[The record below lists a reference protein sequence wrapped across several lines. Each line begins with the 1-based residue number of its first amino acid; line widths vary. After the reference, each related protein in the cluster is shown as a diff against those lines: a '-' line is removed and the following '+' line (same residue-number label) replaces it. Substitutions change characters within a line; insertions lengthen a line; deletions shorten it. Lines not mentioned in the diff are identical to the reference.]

1 MTKRKVIRKSNK
13 TVNLYSWG
21 GESKTAFNKAFSTEN
36 LGGTIGGIASSVG
49 TIANAGMQNAQIADT
64 SGIESNIKQTQA
76 YKVQSNTNDD
86 LMKEWS
92 TYSPM
97 DTVNWKD
104 IRGGSTGQRIGNVLS
119 ATGSGAATG
128 AMVGGPI
135 GAIVGG
141 VVGLGSSIAGWI
153 TGDNK
158 AKKKAKNLN
167 SQINIANSKNLR
179 TLVDKAQSI
188 DTQNDL
194 RAMAN
199 FSAFGGPID
208 MWGYGSGAIGYE
220 SANENLDI
228 KSMNA
233 LNNSKITSLPNSFNF
248 PELNTDIN
256 TFATGGGIHI
266 KPSKRGT
273 FTAAAKRHGKSVQA
287 FASQVLAN
295 KEDYSPAMVKKAN
308 FAKNAS
314 KWHHAFGGNLS
325 TNGADWD
332 NGIIMIGNGGTHE
345 ENPMEGVQ
353 MGVDPQGIPNLVEE
367 GEVVFNDYVFSNRL
381 MADGGLLESVNLPKS
396 YDNHSFAA
404 IAEKLSKESE
414 ERPNDPISQKGL
426 VDSMMK
432 LQQAQETVRQKK
444 QASQEGK
451 KYAYGGK
458 KGKLYSGTGP
468 YTNFLDDVDGG
479 GNIIGYTKN
488 GILMDDG
495 SIATYGSP
503 EYEVASE
510 YGLPERVA
518 TRGVAEVTDGTG
530 SNLSWLRYAPVA
542 GNAIGVLQNIFSKP
556 DYTNAD
562 AILDAAISASNYTP
576 VGFTPLGNYLKY
588 KPFDRNYYTNK
599 LNAQAGATR
608 RAIMNTTSPA
618 RNAALLAADYN
629 TQNALGDLYRKAEE
643 YNLAQRQQVE
653 TFNRATNQANAEMG
667 LKAAMANQDA
677 ALKAGNIRLSGVSQ
691 AMAMRNAIDAAREE
705 GLNASM
711 SGLFESLGGIGEDAY
726 NRADRDML
734 IKSGVFGTLNQKPL
748 DWSDKRWQDYQK
760 TITGTGY
767 AKGGKLRKKRGG
779 FTY

>member
-13 TVNLYSWG
+13 AVNLYSLG
-21 GESKTAFNKAFSTEN
+21 GQSKAALDKAFSADN
-36 LGGTIGGIASSVG
+36 LGGTIGGIASSVN
-49 TIANAGMQNAQIADT
+49 TIANASIQNAQIADT
-64 SGIESNIKQTQA
+64 SDIKSNIKQAQT
-76 YKVQSNTNDD
+76 YKVQANTNDD
-86 LMKEWS
+86 LMREWS

-104 IRGGSTGQRIGNVLS
+104 LRGGSTGQRIGNTLTAV
-119 ATGSGAATG
+119 GSGVLTG

-141 VVGLGSSIAGWI
+141 VVGLGSSVAGWAA
-153 TGDNK
+153 GKRK
-158 AKKKAKNLN
+158 AKKRAKKLNYQIHAANNKNLIAFEDKAK
-167 SQINIANSKNLR
+167 
-179 TLVDKAQSI
+179 SI

-220 SANENLDI
+220 LANENLDI
-228 KSMNA
+228 KSMDA
-233 LNNSKITSLPNSFNF
+233 LNDSKITSLPNSFNF
-248 PELNTDIN
+248 PELNTNIN

-332 NGIIMIGNGGTHE
+332 NGVIMIGNGGTHE

-353 MGVDPQGIPNLVEE
+353 LGVDPQGIPNLVEE

-381 MADGGLLESVNLPKS
+381 MADGKLLESVNLPKS

-414 ERPNDPISQKGL
+414 ERPNDPISQRGL
-426 VDSMMK
+426 IDSMMK

-444 QASQEGK
+444 QDSQEGK

-458 KGKLYSGTGP
+458 
-468 YTNFLDDVDGG
+468 
-479 GNIIGYTKN
+479 
-488 GILMDDG
+488 
-495 SIATYGSP
+495 
-503 EYEVASE
+503 
-510 YGLPERVA
+510 
-518 TRGVAEVTDGTG
+518 RGR
-530 SNLSWLRYAPVA
+530 NLSWLRYAPVA

-556 DYTNAD
+556 DYANAD

-608 RAIMNTTSPA
+608 RAIMNTTSPS

-629 TQNALGDLYRKAEE
+629 TQNALGDLYRQAEE

-677 ALKAGNIRLSGVSQ
+677 ALKAGNIRLSGVSK
-691 AMAMRNAIDAAREE
+691 AMAVRNAIDAAREE
-705 GLNASM
+705 SLNANM

-734 IKSGVFGTLNQKPL
+734 IKSGVFGILNQKPL

-760 TITGTGY
+760 VINYTGY

>member
-13 TVNLYSWG
+13 AVNLYSWG
-21 GESKTAFNKAFSTEN
+21 GQSKAALDKAFSADN
-36 LGGTIGGIASSVG
+36 LGGTIGGITSSIG
-49 TIANAGMQNAQIADT
+49 TIVNTGIQNAQIADT
-64 SGIESNIKQTQA
+64 SDIESNIKQAQA
-76 YKVQSNTNDD
+76 YKVQANTNDD
-86 LMKEWS
+86 LMKEWG

-97 DTVNWKD
+97 DNVSWKD
-104 IRGGSTGQRIGNVLS
+104 IRGGSTGQRIGNTLS
-119 ATGSGAATG
+119 ATGSGASTG

-141 VVGLGSSIAGWI
+141 ALGLGSSIAGWI
-153 TGDNK
+153 TGNSK
-158 AKKKAKNLN
+158 AKKKAKKLN
-167 SQINIANSKNLR
+167 YQINAANNKNLIA
-179 TLVDKAQSI
+179 LEDKAQSI

-208 MWGYGSGAIGYE
+208 MWEYGSGAIGYE
-220 SANENLDI
+220 LANENLDI
-228 KSMNA
+228 KSMDA
-233 LNNSKITSLPNSFNF
+233 LNDSKITSLPNSFNF

-332 NGIIMIGNGGTHE
+332 NGVIMIGNGGTHE

-404 IAEKLSKESE
+404 IAEKLGKESE
-414 ERPNDPISQKGL
+414 ERPNDPISQRGL

-444 QASQEGK
+444 QVSQEGK

-479 GNIIGYTKN
+479 GNVIGYTKN

-503 EYEVASE
+503 EYEAASE
-510 YGLPERVA
+510 YGLPEGAA
-518 TRGVAEVTDGTG
+518 TRGVAEVASDTG
-530 SNLSWLRYAPVA
+530 SNLSWLRYAPAV
-542 GNAIGVLQNIFSKP
+542 GNAIGVFQNIFSKP
-556 DYTNAD
+556 DYANAD

-705 GLNASM
+705 SLNANM

>member
-13 TVNLYSWG
+13 AVNLYSWG
-21 GESKTAFNKAFSTEN
+21 GQSKAALDKAFSADN
-36 LGGTIGGIASSVG
+36 LGGTIGGVASSVG
-49 TIANAGMQNAQIADT
+49 TIANASMQNAQIADT
-64 SGIESNIKQTQA
+64 SDIESNIKQTQA
-76 YKVQSNTNDD
+76 YKVQANTNDD

-97 DTVNWKD
+97 DNVNWKD
-104 IRGGSTGQRIGNVLS
+104 IRGGSTGQRIGNTLN
-119 ATGSGAATG
+119 ATGSGASTG

-141 VVGLGSSIAGWI
+141 VVGLGSSVAGWI
-153 TGDNK
+153 TGNRK
-158 AKKKAKNLN
+158 AKKKARKLN
-167 SQINIANSKNLR
+167 SLINAVNSKNLAA
-179 TLVDKAQSI
+179 LIDKAQNI

-220 SANENLDI
+220 LANENLDI

-233 LNNSKITSLPNSFNF
+233 LNDSKITSLPNSFNF

-332 NGIIMIGNGGTHE
+332 NGVIMIGNGGTHE

-353 MGVDPQGIPNLVEE
+353 LGVDPQGIPNLVEE

-381 MADGGLLESVNLPKS
+381 MADGKLLESVNLPKS

-414 ERPNDPISQKGL
+414 ERPNDPISQRGL

-432 LQQAQETVRQKK
+432 LQQAQEIVRQKK

-458 KGKLYSGTGP
+458 RGRLYSGEGP
-468 YTNFLDDVDGG
+468 LD
-479 GNIIGYTKN
+479 NTII
-488 GILMDDG
+488 LSEDDLEDDG
-495 SIATYGSP
+495 LIMGYIP
-503 EYEVASE
+503 DEN
-510 YGLPERVA
+510 
-518 TRGVAEVTDGTG
+518 TD

-556 DYTNAD
+556 DYANAD

-677 ALKAGNIRLSGVSQ
+677 ALKAGNIRLSGISQ
-691 AMAMRNAIDAAREE
+691 AMAMRNAIDAARAAS
-705 GLNASM
+705 LNANM
-711 SGLFESLGGIGEDAY
+711 SGLFESLGGIGIEAY
-726 NRADRDML
+726 NRNMILSNPALYYSIGNDGKITYKNGYDDLSEAEKAQVRSAAAKATGFNAMGGYL
-734 IKSGVFGTLNQKPL
+734 TIK
-748 DWSDKRWQDYQK
+748 
-760 TITGTGY
+760 
-767 AKGGKLRKKRGG
+767 KGGKHG
-779 FTY
+779 

>member
-13 TVNLYSWG
+13 AVNLYSWG
-21 GESKTAFNKAFSTEN
+21 GQSKAALDKAFSADN
-36 LGGTIGGIASSVG
+36 LGGTIGGITSSVG

-64 SGIESNIKQTQA
+64 SDIESNIKQAQT
-76 YKVQSNTNDD
+76 YKVQANTNDD
-86 LMKEWS
+86 LMKEWG

-97 DTVNWKD
+97 DNVSWKD
-104 IRGGSTGQRIGNVLS
+104 IRGGSTGQRIGSTLS

-141 VVGLGSSIAGWI
+141 AVGLGSSVAGWI
-153 TGDNK
+153 TGNRK
-158 AKKKAKNLN
+158 AKKKAKKLN
-167 SQINIANSKNLR
+167 SQINAANSKNLVA
-179 TLVDKAQSI
+179 LVDKAQSI

-208 MWGYGSGAIGYE
+208 IWEYGSGAIGYE
-220 SANENLDI
+220 LANENLDI
-228 KSMNA
+228 KSMDA
-233 LNNSKITSLPNSFNF
+233 LNDSKITSLPNSFNF

-273 FTAAAKRHGKSVQA
+273 FTAAAKKHGKSVQA

-325 TNGADWD
+325 TNGANWD
-332 NGIIMIGNGGTHE
+332 NGVIMIGNGGTHE

-414 ERPNDPISQKGL
+414 ERPNDPISQRGL

-432 LQQAQETVRQKK
+432 LQQAQEIVRQKK

-458 KGKLYSGTGP
+458 KGRLYSGEGP
-468 YTNFLDDVDGG
+468 LD
-479 GNIIGYTKN
+479 NT
-488 GILMDDG
+488 LMLSDSDFEGDDF
-495 SIATYGSP
+495 IMRYIP
-503 EYEVASE
+503 E
-510 YGLPERVA
+510 
-518 TRGVAEVTDGTG
+518 DNTG
-530 SNLSWLRYAPVA
+530 SNSSWLRYAPAV
-542 GNAIGVLQNIFSKP
+542 GNAIGVFQNIFSKP
-556 DYTNAD
+556 DYANAD

-608 RAIMNTTSPA
+608 RAIMNTTSPS

-629 TQNALGDLYRKAEE
+629 TQNALGDLYRQAEE

-667 LKAAMANQDA
+667 LKAAMTNQDA

-691 AMAMRNAIDAAREE
+691 AMAMRNAIDAARAAS
-705 GLNASM
+705 LNANM

>member
-13 TVNLYSWG
+13 AVNLYSWG
-21 GESKTAFNKAFSTEN
+21 GQSKAALDKAFSADN
-36 LGGTIGGIASSVG
+36 LGSTIGGITSSVG

-64 SGIESNIKQTQA
+64 SDIESNIKQTQA
-76 YKVQSNTNDD
+76 YKVQANTNDD

-119 ATGSGAATG
+119 ATGSGASAG

-141 VVGLGSSIAGWI
+141 VVGLGSSVAGWI
-153 TGDNK
+153 TGGSK
-158 AKKKAKNLN
+158 AKKKAKKLN
-167 SQINIANSKNLR
+167 SQINAANNKNL
-179 TLVDKAQSI
+179 TALEDKAQSI

-208 MWGYGSGAIGYE
+208 IWGYGSGAIGYE
-220 SANENLDI
+220 LANENLDI
-228 KSMNA
+228 KSMDA
-233 LNNSKITSLPNSFNF
+233 LNDSKITSLPNSFNF

-256 TFATGGGIHI
+256 TFATGGRIHI

-332 NGIIMIGNGGTHE
+332 NGVIMIGNGGTHE

-381 MADGGLLESVNLPKS
+381 MADGRLLESVNLPKS
-396 YDNHSFAA
+396 YDSHSFAA

-414 ERPNDPISQKGL
+414 ERPNDPISQRGL

-432 LQQAQETVRQKK
+432 LQQAQEIVRQKK

-458 KGKLYSGTGP
+458 KGRLYSGEGP
-468 YTNFLDDVDGG
+468 LD
-479 GNIIGYTKN
+479 NT
-488 GILMDDG
+488 LMLSDSDFEGDDF
-495 SIATYGSP
+495 IMRYIP
-503 EYEVASE
+503 E
-510 YGLPERVA
+510 
-518 TRGVAEVTDGTG
+518 DNTG
-530 SNLSWLRYAPVA
+530 SNSSWLRYAPAV
-542 GNAIGVLQNIFSKP
+542 GNAIGVFQNIFSKP
-556 DYTNAD
+556 DYANAD
-562 AILDAAISASNYTP
+562 AILDAANSAGNYVP

-608 RAIMNTTSPA
+608 RAIMNTTSPS

-667 LKAAMANQDA
+667 IKAAIANQDA

-691 AMAMRNAIDAAREE
+691 AMAMRNAIDAARAAS
-705 GLNASM
+705 LNANM

-734 IKSGVFGTLNQKPL
+734 IKSGVFGTLSQKPL

-760 TITGTGY
+760 IITGTEY

>member
-13 TVNLYSWG
+13 AVNLYSWG
-21 GESKTAFNKAFSTEN
+21 GQSSAALDKAFSAEN

-49 TIANAGMQNAQIADT
+49 TIVNAGIQNAQIADT
-64 SGIESNIKQTQA
+64 SDIESNIKQTQA
-76 YKVQSNTNDD
+76 YKVQANTNDD

-97 DTVNWKD
+97 DNVNWKD
-104 IRGGSTGQRIGNVLS
+104 IRGGSTGQRIGNTIS

-141 VVGLGSSIAGWI
+141 VVGLGSSVAGWI
-153 TGDNK
+153 TGGSK
-158 AKKKAKNLN
+158 AKKQAKKLNNQIDAANAKNL
-167 SQINIANSKNLR
+167 IALS
-179 TLVDKAQSI
+179 DKAQNI

-208 MWGYGSGAIGYE
+208 MWSYGSGAIGYE
-220 SANENLDI
+220 LANENLDI
-228 KSMNA
+228 KSMDA
-233 LNNSKITSLPNSFNF
+233 LNDSKITSLPNSFNF

-332 NGIIMIGNGGTHE
+332 NGVIMIGNGGTHE

-414 ERPNDPISQKGL
+414 ERPNDPISQRGL
-426 VDSMMK
+426 ADSMMK
-432 LQQAQETVRQKK
+432 LQQAQEIVRQKK

-458 KGKLYSGTGP
+458 RGRLYSGEGPLDNTIMLSDDDFEGDDFIMRYIPEDDNTG
-468 YTNFLDDVDGG
+468 G
-479 GNIIGYTKN
+479 
-488 GILMDDG
+488 
-495 SIATYGSP
+495 
-503 EYEVASE
+503 
-510 YGLPERVA
+510 
-518 TRGVAEVTDGTG
+518 
-530 SNLSWLRYAPVA
+530 NLSWLRYAPAV
-542 GNAIGVLQNIFSKP
+542 GNAIGVFQNIFSKP
-556 DYTNAD
+556 DYANAD

-588 KPFDRNYYTNK
+588 RPFDRNYYTNK

-629 TQNALGDLYRKAEE
+629 TQNALGDLYRQAEE
-643 YNLAQRQQVE
+643 YNLAQKQQVE

-677 ALKAGNIRLSGVSQ
+677 ALKAGNIRLQGTAQ

-705 GLNASM
+705 SLNASM

-734 IKSGVFGTLNQKPL
+734 IKSGVFGTLSQKPQG
-748 DWSDKRWQDYQK
+748 WSDKRWQDYQN
-760 TITGTGY
+760 IVSGTGY
-767 AKGGKLRKKRGG
+767 SKGGKLRKKRGG